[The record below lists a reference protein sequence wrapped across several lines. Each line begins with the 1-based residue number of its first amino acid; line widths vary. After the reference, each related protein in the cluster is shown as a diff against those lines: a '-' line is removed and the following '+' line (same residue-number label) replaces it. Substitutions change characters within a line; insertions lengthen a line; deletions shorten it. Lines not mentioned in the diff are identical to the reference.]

1 MKNYII
7 THKRKHAKNK
17 KLWSVQ
23 VMCVLSVR
31 LLWQGFLEKVNMI
44 NILYKIISEIIK
56 IFGRLYLYIYVLVTY
71 ITIIK
76 KNKQ

>member
-1 MKNYII
+1 
-7 THKRKHAKNK
+7 
-17 KLWSVQ
+17 
-23 VMCVLSVR
+23 MCVLSVR
-31 LLWQGFLEKVNMI
+31 LLWQGFLEKVN
-44 NILYKIISEIIK
+44 IISEIIK